1 MEEGTDCA
9 GGGEFDEEDK
19 MARIEKE
26 LENCGLLPWS
36 SKWRYSTGDCV
47 ELTAEDGF
55 EIDDEFIDVAGKE
68 ENIFCALYRL
78 LRCERALSIMH
89 SVPNTSRFNH
99 LFLADIC
106 YLSQETC

>member
-1 MEEGTDCA
+1 MEEGKDCA

-26 LENCGLLPWS
+26 LENGGLLPWS

-55 EIDDEFIDVAGKE
+55 DEFTDVAGKE
-68 ENIFCALYRL
+68 ESIFCALYRL
-78 LRCERALSIMH
+78 LRCEKALSIMH

-99 LFLADIC
+99 RFLTDIC
-106 YLSQETC
+106 YLSQEPC